1 MARKTDQLL
10 GVIDQAKVTNR
21 LELAIEEITRGG
33 YTILEGVLSDSDLE
47 FLTSG
52 DLERI
57 YGAQCSEIG
66 GHERML
72 EIGEDGSVKHLYY
85 YDPF

>member
-10 GVIDQAKVTNR
+10 GVIDQAKVTS
-21 LELAIEEITRGG
+21 EFDLAIEEITRNG
-33 YTILEGVLSDSDLE
+33 YTILTGVLSDSDLE

-57 YGAQCSEIG
+57 YDMRRNV
-66 GHERML
+66 ER
-72 EIGEDGSVKHLYY
+72 SVATRRCWR
-85 YDPF
+85 